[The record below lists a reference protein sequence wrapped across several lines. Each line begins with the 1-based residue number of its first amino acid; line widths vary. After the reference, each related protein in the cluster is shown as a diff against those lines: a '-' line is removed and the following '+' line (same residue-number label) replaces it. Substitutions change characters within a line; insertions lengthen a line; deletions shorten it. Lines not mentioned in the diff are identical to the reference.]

1 MEGMNLASESSKDA
15 RLVLI
20 LPVSVPSA
28 ELSSPGR
35 QEGLYLAFPSQKIR
49 ASPAWISWG
58 MSRKWESNES
68 CLNLYWFG
76 NRCSEPHATKSFE
89 KSPHL
94 VSLHGLVS
102 LTMQWWRTG
111 TPGMLQCMGLQRI
124 RQDWETEQCLLSL
137 VFLPHSE
144 NQVRMYTP
152 GALSELWLDLELH
165 RLGQL
170 CEIQRATEQM
180 LGNAGSGE
188 CRLGSAP
195 LLLATSRLQQ

>member
-35 QEGLYLAFPSQKIR
+35 QEGLYLAL
-49 ASPAWISWG
+49 
-58 MSRKWESNES
+58 SRKWELNES

-102 LTMQWWRTG
+102 LTMQW
-111 TPGMLQCMGLQRI
+111 
-124 RQDWETEQCLLSL
+124 
-137 VFLPHSE
+137 
-144 NQVRMYTP
+144 
-152 GALSELWLDLELH
+152 
-165 RLGQL
+165 
-170 CEIQRATEQM
+170 
-180 LGNAGSGE
+180 
-188 CRLGSAP
+188 
-195 LLLATSRLQQ
+195 